1 MATVLAIGELNLE
14 KKHCVTIT
22 VEEARIWRANGVGE
36 TEWGFQFGPVK
47 GPKND
52 KSNSFAPVVLILHHA
67 FKNAIKPNTLVTNS
81 FLSKDT
87 LIIITNCK
95 IQ

>member
-1 MATVLAIGELNLE
+1 MASVLAIGELNLE
-14 KKHCVTIT
+14 KKRCVTIT

-36 TEWGFQFGPVK
+36 TEWGFRFGPVK

-67 FKNAIKPNTLVTNS
+67 FKNSMKTNTLVANS
-81 FLSKDT
+81 L
-87 LIIITNCK
+87 L
-95 IQ
+95 

>member
-1 MATVLAIGELNLE
+1 MHLLLLSLLASVLAIGELNLE

-36 TEWGFQFGPVK
+36 TEWGFRFGPVK

-67 FKNAIKPNTLVTNS
+67 FKNAIKTNTLVANS
-81 FLSKDT
+81 L
-87 LIIITNCK
+87 L
-95 IQ
+95 